1 VSTTAT
7 YVGEVSVDDGTG
19 QTAAFI
25 EFQVQI
31 SKADLDAAAAE
42 YNPSSTTSPVVAH
55 CRPPFRAILDSYL
68 SSLE

>member
-1 VSTTAT
+1 MSTQAI

-19 QTAAFI
+19 QASAFV

-31 SKADLDAAAAE
+31 SKADLDAAAAD
-42 YNPSSTTSPVVAH
+42 YNPSSSTSPVVAH

-68 SSLE
+68 ASLE